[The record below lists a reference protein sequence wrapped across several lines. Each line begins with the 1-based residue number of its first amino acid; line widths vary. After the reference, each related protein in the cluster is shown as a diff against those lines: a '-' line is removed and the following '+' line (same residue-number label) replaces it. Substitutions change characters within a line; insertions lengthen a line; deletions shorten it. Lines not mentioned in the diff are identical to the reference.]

1 MTFRFRRVML
11 VLPLAAAT
19 TVACVPDAKDAA
31 KIPSDIN
38 ARVIAQGIPGAG
50 AVAEIGNYLTGG
62 PIHDRVTTFALFTQ
76 PGKILEAKRV
86 FVASTSNFGAPLA
99 RPGEAEGAILSIDP
113 NAAAVD
119 MSTVAQFA
127 ANGTQAST
135 FGGAVQLY
143 TAQSPAFV
151 NGLSNPNALT
161 KDLPAVSMPLGISI
175 NNGNGRP
182 WFANAP
188 SGAAGGGTIT
198 VIDPQGYPLIGGPSP
213 VAGGVFTGT
222 QTNRNSSSVGGL
234 TSATLGT
241 AILTKSPDLT
251 GRAVFVAVGAD
262 GSVMQVHVQKG
273 VDQLAP
279 PGTVTPVTTLNRTT
293 AESTDPKVIAREGVL
308 FNWAPTRN
316 VLIADPQANRLV
328 VLDITDDGTLFHA
341 TSRYLSSPV
350 FNVPIDIAPTTREV
364 AAGSFASNSTLG
376 VGSDIYVLNRG
387 DNTIVRVGL
396 NGEVQ
401 AIRNIVA
408 NLTDF
413 RANGIAISSDGQ
425 TIYVTVT
432 TPHGGGAL
440 LAIPAFGQSTAMA
453 QLFNQAKTAG
463 MTGSFMDFA
472 KFMFS
477 AAFTPDQGVG
487 PLFNQ
492 QSCVACHNSPAAG
505 GMGIASGQDI
515 QRVGHVEPDGSFD
528 ALTNRGGPTARMHSV
543 AELGVPCGLPVGPA
557 PSANVTSLR
566 NAMSL
571 RGNGLMDDI
580 APGDILANMALQ
592 PAGVRGRPNMLEDG
606 RMGKFGWKAD
616 VPTLVEFMGDALRNE
631 MGVTNPVQPDDE
643 VNGCGAN
650 TQTPEVDALALQAT
664 AMFLNNIDPPAPAS
678 CSSLAGAAVFAS
690 TGCASC
696 HTPSLPGPGARIAV
710 RLYSDLLLHDM
721 GSALADQMQ
730 QGSAKGNEWR
740 TMPLWSLAER
750 GKFLHDG
757 RARTVADA
765 ISAHGGQGQA
775 ARDAYMGLSDA
786 DKQSMGQFLNCI

>member
-1 MTFRFRRVML
+1 MKFRFRRAML
-11 VLPLAAAT
+11 VLPLAAVT
-19 TVACVPDAKDAA
+19 TIACVPDGKEAKTPIDA
-31 KIPSDIN
+31 N
-38 ARVIAQGIPGAG
+38 ARVVAVGIPGAG
-50 AVAEIGNYLTGG
+50 AVAEVGNFLTGG
-62 PIHDRVTTFALFTQ
+62 PIHDRVTTFALFAQ
-76 PGKILEAKRV
+76 PGKILEPKRV

-99 RPGEAEGAILSIDP
+99 RPGEAEGAVLSIDP

-119 MSTVAQFA
+119 ISTVAQFA
-127 ANGTQAST
+127 ASGTQAST
-135 FGGAVQLY
+135 LGGAVQLY

-188 SGAAGGGTIT
+188 TGAAGAGTIT

-213 VAGGVFTGT
+213 TAGGVFTGT

-234 TSATLGT
+234 TTATLGT
-241 AILTKSPDLT
+241 AILTKSSDLT
-251 GRAVFVAVGAD
+251 GRAVFVAVQAD

-279 PGTVTPVTTLNRTT
+279 PGTITPVTTLNRTT
-293 AESTDPKVIAREGVL
+293 AESTDPKVITREGVV

-328 VLDITDDGTLFHA
+328 VLDITDDGTMFHA
-341 TSRYLSSPV
+341 TTRYLSSSS

-376 VGSDIYVLNRG
+376 VGSDLYVLNRG
-387 DNTIVRVGL
+387 DNTIVRVGM

-401 AIRNIVA
+401 AIRNIIA

-413 RANGIAISSDGQ
+413 RANGIAVSSDGQ

-432 TPHGGGAL
+432 TPHSGGAL
-440 LAIPAFGQSTAMA
+440 LALPAFGQSPAMA
-453 QLFNQAKTAG
+453 QLFEQAKAAG

-477 AAFTPDQGVG
+477 AAFTPEQGVG

-492 QSCVACHNSPAAG
+492 QSCVACHNSPVVG

-515 QRVGHVEPDGSFD
+515 HVVGHLNPDGSFES
-528 ALTNRGGPTARMHSV
+528 LINQGGPTVRTHSV
-543 AELGVPCGLPVGPA
+543 AELGVPCGLPVGPTA
-557 PSANVTSLR
+557 SSNVMSLR

-571 RGNGLMDDI
+571 RGNGLIDDI
-580 APGDILANMALQ
+580 AAGDILANLALE
-592 PAGVRGRPNMLEDG
+592 PTSVRGRVNILEDG
-606 RMGKFGWKAD
+606 RIGKFGWKAQ

-643 VNGCGAN
+643 INGCGSN
-650 TQTPEVDALALQAT
+650 KQTPEVDALALQAT
-664 AMFLNNIDPPAPAS
+664 AMFLNNIDPPAPVS
-678 CSSLAGAAVFAS
+678 CASLAGAAVFAS
-690 TGCASC
+690 TGCSSC
-696 HTPSLPGPGARIAV
+696 HTPSLPGPGARTAV

-750 GKFLHDG
+750 SKFLHDG
-757 RARTVADA
+757 RARTVTDA

-786 DKQSMGQFLNCI
+786 DKQTMSLFLNCI